1 MEQIRVMLIDDDD
14 LLMDSMEVI
23 LTVKGNMKIVSVAQ
37 DGKEALMK
45 LEKISADI
53 ALVDL
58 NMKGMGGIELI
69 PKLKSLYP
77 TMKILVLTTFYDD
90 HYITNAIA
98 NGADGY
104 LLKDSK
110 EDSIINAI
118 HQILSGQSILDSKV
132 LQVLSKLM
140 TINQKESKSR
150 KEYSEIPK
158 DLTSREL
165 EVCALIAEGYTNA
178 KIAEKMYISEGTV
191 KNYMSSI
198 YDKFELHDRT
208 KLAILLKSI

>member
-90 HYITNAIA
+90 HYITDAIA